1 MKNKSLFKAAVLLAI
16 LFAFFDINAKEV
28 TKELNIKHIELGAP
42 QPAIP
47 FYHFIAEIELADP
60 SIIEV
65 QAEVNGKTL
74 RATDLHR
81 IKDEKEMDR
90 PPISHRPPSGYGLS
104 QDATLYK
111 DLHVVGWVKWEPGK
125 DYSIKISVRVKKN
138 VKAGDSDV
146 WLTKTET
153 VKAPGNIAVFDPAW
167 KNYKSV
173 VVTETAGIER
183 KAEPVEVLLAFYPDE
198 AFDLKREIR
207 VVEVNPE
214 THVLTDV
221 PS

>member
-1 MKNKSLFKAAVLLAI
+1 MKNKTLFKTAILLASI
-16 LFAFFDINAKEV
+16 FVIINVDAKEV
-28 TKELNIKHIELGAP
+28 LKELNIKHIELGP
-42 QPAIP
+42 PVPAIP
-47 FYHFIAEIELADP
+47 FYHFIAEIDLPEP

-111 DLHVVGWVKWEPGK
+111 NMHVVGWVKWEPGK
-125 DYSIKISVRVKKN
+125 EYTIKISVRIKKN
-138 VKAGDSDV
+138 VKASENDV

-173 VVTETAGIER
+173 VVTETAGIAR
-183 KAEPVEVLLAFYPDE
+183 KTEPVEFFLPFILM
-198 AFDLKREIR
+198 R
-207 VVEVNPE
+207 
-214 THVLTDV
+214 
-221 PS
+221 PSI